1 MMSGTAPGNQARLR
15 RRRRG
20 REVGDRIPSRPA
32 SDTRRQAPVLRGR
45 NSLVMSSL
53 SRFLSSSV
61 GTKILVALTG
71 LGFAAFLVTHLAA
84 NLLVLV
90 DPHGYNA
97 YSHKLI
103 SNPLIYIAEA
113 GLVVLFLVHAFKA
126 VMVTLRNREARGRGY
141 AVKKR
146 AGHTSRKSLA
156 SSTMIVTG
164 IWLLLFVVIHLKT
177 FKFGPWYD
185 TPDGMRDLARL
196 VHEVYA
202 EPFHVV
208 FYILSM
214 VVVGM
219 HLSWGLSSAFQSM
232 GLEHPRYNGLIRG
245 AGLAIAVLMALGFAL
260 IPAVIYFG
268 GRP

>member
-1 MMSGTAPGNQARLR
+1 
-15 RRRRG
+15 
-20 REVGDRIPSRPA
+20 
-32 SDTRRQAPVLRGR
+32 
-45 NSLVMSSL
+45 MSSL
-53 SRFLSSSV
+53 LRFLSSSV

-84 NLLVLV
+84 NLLVLF
-90 DPHGYNA
+90 DPHAYNT

-113 GLVVLFLVHAFKA
+113 GLVVLFVTHAFKA
-126 VMVTLRNREARGRGY
+126 VSVTLRNRAARGSGY

-146 AGHTSRKSLA
+146 AGHTSRKSLS

-164 IWLLLFVVIHLKT
+164 IWLLLFAVIHLKT
-177 FKFGPWYD
+177 FKFGPWYE
-185 TPDGMRDLARL
+185 TPDGMRDLSKL
-196 VHEVYA
+196 VTEVYR
-202 EPFHVV
+202 EPLHVV
-208 FYILSM
+208 FYVLSM

-232 GLEHPRYNGLIRG
+232 GLEHPRYNAIVRG
-245 AGLAIAVLMALGFAL
+245 TGRAIAIVMAIGFAL
-260 IPAVIYFG
+260 IPVVIYFG

>member
-1 MMSGTAPGNQARLR
+1 MMSATGPAIKR
-15 RRRRG
+15 RDTISFRPPPDDPPSGPCFRG
-20 REVGDRIPSRPA
+20 RKP
-32 SDTRRQAPVLRGR
+32 
-45 NSLVMSSL
+45 LVMSSL

-71 LGFAAFLVTHLAA
+71 LGFAAFLLTHLAA

-90 DPHGYNA
+90 DPHGYNE

-126 VMVTLRNREARGRGY
+126 TMVTLRNREARGRGY
-141 AVKKR
+141 ALKRR

-164 IWLLLFVVIHLKT
+164 IWLLLFVVVHLKT

-185 TPDGMRDLARL
+185 TPDGMRDLSRL
-196 VHEVYA
+196 VHEVYR
-202 EPFHVV
+202 EPLHVA
-208 FYILSM
+208 FYVLSM
-214 VVVGM
+214 GVVGM

-232 GLEHPRYNGLIRG
+232 CVEHSRYNGFIRG
-245 AGLAIAVLMALGFAL
+245 AGLAVAIVMAAGFAL
-260 IPAVIYFG
+260 IPVVIYFG

>member
-1 MMSGTAPGNQARLR
+1 
-15 RRRRG
+15 
-20 REVGDRIPSRPA
+20 
-32 SDTRRQAPVLRGR
+32 
-45 NSLVMSSL
+45 MSSL

-71 LGFAAFLVTHLAA
+71 LGFAGFLVMHLAA

-90 DPHGYNA
+90 DAHGYNE

-103 SNPLIYIAEA
+103 TNPLIYLAEA
-113 GLVVLFLVHAFKA
+113 GLAALFLIHAFKA

-164 IWLLLFVVIHLKT
+164 IWLLLFIVIHLKT

-185 TPDGMRDLARL
+185 TPDGSMRDLSRL
-196 VHEVYA
+196 VHEVYR
-202 EPFHVV
+202 EPLHVV
-208 FYILSM
+208 FYVLSM

-245 AGLAIAVLMALGFAL
+245 GGLAIAILMALGFAL

>member
-1 MMSGTAPGNQARLR
+1 
-15 RRRRG
+15 
-20 REVGDRIPSRPA
+20 
-32 SDTRRQAPVLRGR
+32 
-45 NSLVMSSL
+45 MSSL

-90 DPHGYNA
+90 DTQAYHR
-97 YSHKLI
+97 YSHALI

-113 GLVVLFLVHAFKA
+113 GLVLLFLTHAYKA
-126 VMVTLRNREARGRGY
+126 VFVTLRNRDARGQRY
-141 AVKKR
+141 AVKKP
-146 AGHTSRKSLA
+146 AGHGSRKSLA

-164 IWLLLFVVIHLKT
+164 IWLLLFIVIHLKT

-185 TPDGMRDLARL
+185 TPDGMRDLSRL
-196 VHEVYA
+196 VHEVYR
-202 EPFHVV
+202 EPLHVV
-208 FYILSM
+208 FYVLSM
-214 VVVGM
+214 IVVGM

-232 GLEHPRYNGLIRG
+232 GIEHPRYNGLIRG
-245 AGLAIAVLMALGFAL
+245 TGLAVAIVMALGFAA
-260 IPAVIYFG
+260 IPVVIYLG